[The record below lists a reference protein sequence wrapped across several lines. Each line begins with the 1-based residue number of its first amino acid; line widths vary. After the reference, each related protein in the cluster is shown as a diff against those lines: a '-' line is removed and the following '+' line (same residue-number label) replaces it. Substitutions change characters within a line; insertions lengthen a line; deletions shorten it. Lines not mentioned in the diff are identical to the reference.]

1 MLDIRMSP
9 YLSSNGC
16 VSRTGGGN
24 EGNVNERL
32 LELEKIINTQNEM
45 LQEQNRIIEQQ
56 KERIEAVEK
65 QFKY

>member
-1 MLDIRMSP
+1 MFDIRMSP
-9 YLSSNGC
+9 YLNSNGC

-45 LQEQNRIIEQQ
+45 LQEQNRIIEEQ

-65 QFKY
+65 QFKH